1 MTSLRIILIIG
12 MAAPLALSAGT
23 QDRTQTADDG
33 KVPPVLQNS
42 DPVDTGVITL
52 PGLPP
57 TAMTAPLTPAP
68 APAPSPAK
76 PAPDRGKAASNAPQ
90 ANPAPAKPSAKTA
103 PAPETAK
110 TAPVK
115 PASQPEP
122 AKSDTKA
129 ASAKPSPMPASA
141 KPSPM
146 PVKAA
151 ETAKTTPPKPEPA
164 KPDAKAAFVKPAP
177 VPAKVTETAKTAPPK
192 PEPAKPDSKAP
203 AAKPAPAPAKAAET
217 AKPALVKPVPKPEPV
232 KADAKAVSPKPAPEP
247 AKAPEP
253 APKATKPNGAYPPE
267 FEKESSAFL
276 HQRIGQWTAADART
290 LLGAPLRQRA
300 AVNEDNSVNGRIYAF
315 NDPTGRYKELELDF
329 DKDKG
334 LLRTVF
340 VYPYHLTWQECRRLF
355 GGEVSAT
362 KANKGR
368 IFYSYQNRRLDVLV
382 DDTGSVIS
390 LGLY

>member
-1 MTSLRIILIIG
+1 
-12 MAAPLALSAGT
+12 
-23 QDRTQTADDG
+23 
-33 KVPPVLQNS
+33 
-42 DPVDTGVITL
+42 
-52 PGLPP
+52 
-57 TAMTAPLTPAP
+57 
-68 APAPSPAK
+68 
-76 PAPDRGKAASNAPQ
+76 
-90 ANPAPAKPSAKTA
+90 
-103 PAPETAK
+103 
-110 TAPVK
+110 
-115 PASQPEP
+115 
-122 AKSDTKA
+122 
-129 ASAKPSPMPASA
+129 
-141 KPSPM
+141 M

-177 VPAKVTETAKTAPPK
+177 VPAKVTETAKTAPPKPEPAKPDAKAASVKPAPAPAKVTETAKTAPPKPEPAKPDTKAASVKPAPAPAKVTEVAKTAPPK